1 MTGQFHEAEYL
12 AKEIFGNQ
20 RRGFFIEAGA
30 FEGETLSNT
39 LYFEATKVFLQ
50 NYYHLIWIFV
60 FRAIQII
67 RDIFLV
73 YLRPPL
79 SCVIW

>member
-60 FRAIQII
+60 FRGHSNNTGH
-67 RDIFLV
+67 FFG
-73 YLRPPL
+73 L
-79 SCVIW
+79 S

>member
-39 LYFEATKVFLQ
+39 LYFEATKVLFTRFSTF
-50 NYYHLIWIFV
+50 YMGFC
-60 FRAIQII
+60 F
-67 RDIFLV
+67 
-73 YLRPPL
+73 
-79 SCVIW
+79 